1 MTADELRKK
10 DRNEMKKENTHPVK
24 VCRFVVTSH
33 AQNRMVGRGIRN
45 ETMIENLCRK
55 PAAKSKVRF
64 SSKGP
69 SYLRMNRDTT
79 TAINPVNKN
88 VTTIRRTKR
97 NEAHKYGF
105 ERSDHLV
112 LEWEMPSERVPSGRN
127 RVASKKKQGR

>member
-24 VCRFVVTSH
+24 VCRFVATSH

-69 SYLRMNRDTT
+69 SYLRMNSYKSCKQECDYNTPYQAQRG
-79 TAINPVNKN
+79 PQ
-88 VTTIRRTKR
+88 IRI
-97 NEAHKYGF
+97 
-105 ERSDHLV
+105 
-112 LEWEMPSERVPSGRN
+112 
-127 RVASKKKQGR
+127 